1 MDSKQNLTPELKE
14 IYDRVMNTPAGAK
27 SATAQP
33 TVTAQPTTAPAPP
46 TTHNGTPPPTAS
58 AIPAAPTM
66 TPPTAAIPVP
76 PAPTIAEATPPVDSS
91 EYLSSAQPR
100 PLQDIGT
107 KPFSF
112 SGKVVTATTADAV
125 KPAPNAPASTAAA
138 QPATAPSAPKKGLST
153 PVVVVLF
160 VAFALV
166 WTFFWLVLLGF
177 IKF

>member
-14 IYDRVMNTPAGAK
+14 IYDRVMNTPAGATG
-27 SATAQP
+27 AA
-33 TVTAQPTTAPAPP
+33 AAPTTPTSPNPVTGTVPPVNTTQTPPPAPAPIP
-46 TTHNGTPPPTAS
+46 AAS
-58 AIPAAPTM
+58 AIP
-66 TPPTAAIPVP
+66 
-76 PAPTIAEATPPVDSS
+76 EATPAVDSS

-112 SGKVVTATTADAV
+112 SGKVVTATTADAP
-125 KPAPNAPASTAAA
+125 KPAANAPTAAV
-138 QPATAPSAPKKGLST
+138 QPAAASSAPKKGLST

-160 VAFALV
+160 IAFALV